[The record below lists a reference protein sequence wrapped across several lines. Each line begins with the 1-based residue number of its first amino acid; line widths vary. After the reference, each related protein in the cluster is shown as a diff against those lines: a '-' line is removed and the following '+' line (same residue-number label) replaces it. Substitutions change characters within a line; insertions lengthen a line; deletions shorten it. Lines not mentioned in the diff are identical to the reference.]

1 MNNRKELKEI
11 FFETKRLMSACEE
24 MGLEPPML
32 PKGALDF
39 MEKPLFKKT
48 ALSPKP
54 FRASEESAPEES
66 APEKSAPEIPVPET
80 QTIKP
85 PSPPFDSL
93 EDLRAH
99 MGDCRRCDL
108 HTGRKHLV
116 FGEGNPNARLVFV
129 GEGPGADEDREG
141 RPFVGKSGQLLTRII
156 EKGMRLTRESVYI
169 CNVVKCRPPG
179 NRDPNPDEI
188 RFCLPFLKAQL
199 RIIKPEVICALG
211 RVSCQALM
219 GADFK
224 ITRHRGQWRTYE
236 GIPLMPTFHPA
247 YLLRN
252 PSAKRPVW
260 DDVKSIMGKLG
271 LEVK

>member
-1 MNNRKELKEI
+1 MNAGKELERI
-11 FFETKRLMSACEE
+11 FFETKRLISACEE

-32 PKGALDF
+32 PKGALEF
-39 MEKPLFKKT
+39 MERPVFKKP
-48 ALSPKP
+48 ASP
-54 FRASEESAPEES
+54 
-66 APEKSAPEIPVPET
+66 
-80 QTIKP
+80 Q
-85 PSPPFDSL
+85 FDSL
-93 EDLRAH
+93 EALRAH

-108 HTGRKHLV
+108 HNGRKHIV
-116 FGEGNPNARLVFV
+116 FGEGNPEARLVFV
-129 GEGPGADEDREG
+129 GEGPGFDEDREG

-156 EKGMRLTRESVYI
+156 ENGMGLTRDKVYI

-188 RFCLPFLKAQL
+188 GVCLPFLKAQL
-199 RIIKPEVICALG
+199 SIIGPEVICALG
-211 RVSCQALM
+211 RVACQALM
-219 GADFK
+219 GGDFK

-252 PSAKRPVW
+252 AAAKRPVW

>member
-1 MNNRKELKEI
+1 LNNREELKEI
-11 FFETKRLMSACEE
+11 FFKTKRLISACEE

-32 PKGALDF
+32 PLGTLDF
-39 MEKPLFKKT
+39 MEKPVSKKPV
-48 ALSPKP
+48 LP
-54 FRASEESAPEES
+54 SEYSRTS
-66 APEKSAPEIPVPET
+66 EKEAPEIPAPET

-85 PSPPFDSL
+85 ATPQFDSL
-93 EDLRAH
+93 EDLREH

-108 HTGRKHLV
+108 HNGRKHLV
-116 FGEGNPNARLVFV
+116 FGEGDPKARLVFV
-129 GEGPGADEDREG
+129 GEGPGFDEDREG

-156 EKGMRLTRESVYI
+156 EKGMGLTRGSVYI

-179 NRDPNPDEI
+179 NRDPNPNEI
-188 RFCLPFLKAQL
+188 GICLPFLKAQL
-199 RIIKPEVICALG
+199 SIIGPDVICALG
-211 RVSCQALM
+211 RVACQALM
-219 GADFK
+219 GGDFK

>member
-1 MNNRKELKEI
+1 MNAGKELKEI
-11 FFETKRLMSACEE
+11 FFETKRLISACEE

-32 PKGALDF
+32 PKGALEF
-39 MEKPLFKKT
+39 MERPVLKKP
-48 ALSPKP
+48 APP
-54 FRASEESAPEES
+54 PAQPENRGESAPETL
-66 APEKSAPEIPVPET
+66 KS
-80 QTIKP
+80 KP
-85 PSPPFDSL
+85 PSPQFDSL

-108 HTGRKHLV
+108 HNGRNTLV
-116 FGEGNPNARLVFV
+116 FGEGNPAARLVFV
-129 GEGPGADEDREG
+129 GEGPGFDEDREG

-156 EKGMRLTRESVYI
+156 ENGMGLTRDKVYI

-188 RFCLPFLKAQL
+188 GVCLPFLKAQL
-199 RIIKPEVICALG
+199 SIIGPDVICALG
-211 RVSCQALM
+211 RVACQALM
-219 GADFK
+219 GGDFK
-224 ITRHRGQWRTYE
+224 ITRDRGQWRTYH

-252 PSAKRPVW
+252 AAAKRPVW

-271 LEVK
+271 LEVTQNG

>member
-1 MNNRKELKEI
+1 MNARNELKEI
-11 FFETKRLMSACEE
+11 FFETKRLISACEE

-32 PKGALDF
+32 PVGALDF
-39 MEKPLFKKT
+39 MEKPVSKNPVLPSEQSRTSEKT
-48 ALSPKP
+48 TL
-54 FRASEESAPEES
+54 
-66 APEKSAPEIPVPET
+66 EIPAPET
-80 QTIKP
+80 QTITLAAQQ
-85 PSPPFDSL
+85 FDSL

-108 HTGRKHLV
+108 HNGRNTIV
-116 FGEGNPNARLVFV
+116 FGEGNPKARLVFV
-129 GEGPGADEDREG
+129 GEGPGFDEDREG

-156 EKGMRLTRESVYI
+156 ENGMGLTRESVYI

-179 NRDPNPDEI
+179 NRDPNPHEI
-188 RFCLPFLKAQL
+188 SVCLPFLKAQL
-199 RIIKPEVICALG
+199 SIIRPDVICALG
-211 RVSCQALM
+211 RVACQALM
-219 GADFK
+219 GGDFK
-224 ITRHRGQWRTYE
+224 ITRHRGQWRTYH

-252 PSAKRPVW
+252 ASAKRPVW

>member
-1 MNNRKELKEI
+1 MNARNELKEI
-11 FFETKRLMSACEE
+11 FFKTKRLISACEE
-24 MGLEPPML
+24 MGLEAPML

-39 MEKPLFKKT
+39 MEKPVSKNP
-48 ALSPKP
+48 ALP
-54 FRASEESAPEES
+54 SEQCRTSGKAD
-66 APEKSAPEIPVPET
+66 PEIPALEIPPPET

-85 PSPPFDSL
+85 ASPSFDSL

-108 HTGRKHLV
+108 HNGRNTMV
-116 FGEGNPNARLVFV
+116 FGEGNPKARLVFV
-129 GEGPGADEDREG
+129 GEGPGFDEDREG

-156 EKGMRLTRESVYI
+156 ENGMRLTRESVYI

-188 RFCLPFLKAQL
+188 RVCLPFLKAQL
-199 RIIKPEVICALG
+199 SIIRPDVICALG
-211 RVSCQALM
+211 RVACQALM
-219 GADFK
+219 GGDFK
-224 ITRHRGQWRTYE
+224 ITRHRGEWRTYE

-252 PSAKRPVW
+252 ASAKRPVW

>member
-1 MNNRKELKEI
+1 MNAGKELERI
-11 FFETKRLMSACEE
+11 FFETKRLISACEE

-32 PKGALDF
+32 PKGALEF
-39 MEKPLFKKT
+39 MERPVFKKP
-48 ALSPKP
+48 ASP
-54 FRASEESAPEES
+54 
-66 APEKSAPEIPVPET
+66 
-80 QTIKP
+80 Q
-85 PSPPFDSL
+85 FDSL
-93 EDLRAH
+93 EALRAH

-108 HTGRKHLV
+108 HNGRKHIV
-116 FGEGNPNARLVFV
+116 FGEGNPEARLVFV
-129 GEGPGADEDREG
+129 GEGPGFDEDREG

-156 EKGMRLTRESVYI
+156 ENGMGLTRDKVYI

-188 RFCLPFLKAQL
+188 GVCLPFLKAQL
-199 RIIKPEVICALG
+199 SIIGPEVICALG
-211 RVSCQALM
+211 RVACQALM
-219 GADFK
+219 GGDFK

-252 PSAKRPVW
+252 AAAKRPVW

-271 LEVK
+271 LEVTQNG

>member
-1 MNNRKELKEI
+1 LNTRKELKEI
-11 FFETKRLMSACEE
+11 FFKTKRLISACEE

-32 PKGALDF
+32 SKDALDF
-39 MEKPLFKKT
+39 MEKPLLKNT
-48 ALSPKP
+48 ALPS
-54 FRASEESAPEES
+54 
-66 APEKSAPEIPVPET
+66 EKSRISGETAQGISVPET

-85 PSPPFDSL
+85 PSSRFNSL
-93 EDLRAH
+93 EELREH

-108 HTGRKHLV
+108 HNGRKHLV
-116 FGEGNPNARLVFV
+116 FGEGNPKTKLVFV
-129 GEGPGADEDREG
+129 GEGPGFDEDREG

-156 EKGMRLTRESVYI
+156 EKGMGLTRESVYI

-188 RFCLPFLKAQL
+188 RICLPFLKAQL
-199 RIIKPEVICALG
+199 NVIGPEVICALG
-211 RVSCQALM
+211 RVACQALM
-219 GADFK
+219 GGDFK
-224 ITRHRGQWRTYE
+224 ITRHRGQWHTYE

-271 LEVK
+271 MEVK

>member
-11 FFETKRLMSACEE
+11 FFETKRLISACEE

-32 PKGALDF
+32 PKEALDF
-39 MEKPLFKKT
+39 IERPVFKK
-48 ALSPKP
+48 P
-54 FRASEESAPEES
+54 APPPTQS
-66 APEKSAPEIPVPET
+66 TNPGKAAPEIPAPKT

-85 PSPPFDSL
+85 ASPSFDSL

-108 HTGRKHLV
+108 HNGRKHMV
-116 FGEGNPNARLVFV
+116 FGEGNPKARLVFV
-129 GEGPGADEDREG
+129 GEGPGVDEDREG

-156 EKGMRLTRESVYI
+156 ENGMGITRDVVYI
-169 CNVVKCRPPG
+169 CNVVKCHPPS
-179 NRDPNPDEI
+179 NRDPNPHEI
-188 RFCLPFLKAQL
+188 SVCLPFLKAQL
-199 RIIKPEVICALG
+199 SIIGPEVICALG
-211 RVSCQALM
+211 RVACQALM
-219 GADFK
+219 GGDFK
-224 ITRHRGQWRTYE
+224 ITRHRGKWRTYE

-252 PSAKRPVW
+252 ASAKRPVW
-260 DDVKSIMGKLG
+260 DDVKSIMDKLG